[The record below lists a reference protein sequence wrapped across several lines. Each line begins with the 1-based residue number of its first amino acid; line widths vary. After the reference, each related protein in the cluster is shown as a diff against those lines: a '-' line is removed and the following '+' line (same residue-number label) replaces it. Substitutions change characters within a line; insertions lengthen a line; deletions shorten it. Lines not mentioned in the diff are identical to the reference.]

1 MLFFK
6 LNAKN
11 SLMKTKH
18 FISFNKKIKKEKRKF
33 PKNYIGHTSNTFGDK
48 QLKLYKKRLENVR
61 LTWCQQVL
69 EIIKNLNYSN
79 PKINDLGCNY
89 FQFYKEIKISKYRCD
104 YFGYD
109 LDQKFVNL
117 GLAKFP
123 ELKKKHKIANIE
135 NTSLRKSDISII
147 SDTLEITEKPEKII
161 KNIILSTKKIVILRT
176 FLSSEEKVQIVNNKK
191 VMNVP
196 YLINCFSFNM
206 IIEYFIK
213 NDFFPQ
219 IYPDLATNLSQVNE
233 IFPNV
238 KRRFFIVVFTKK
250 NTLLKNFK
258 TKTYK
263 KLFSYKD

>member
-1 MLFFK
+1 M
-6 LNAKN
+6 KN
-11 SLMKTKH
+11 N
-18 FISFNKKIKKEKRKF
+18 FDSFNRKIKNIKKKFRKGYF
-33 PKNYIGHTSNTFGDK
+33 GHTSKTFGDK
-48 QLKLYKKRLENVR
+48 QVDFYKKRLENVR

-176 FLSSEEKVQIVNNKK
+176 FLSSDEKVQIVKDRRYL
-191 VMNVP
+191 NVP
-196 YLINCFSFNM
+196 YFINCFSYNM